1 MRMIDLQCICNLF
14 HSNDSDMCLFGSPV
28 SETFGWS
35 NSFLRRTGYGE
46 TRYWSDIITR
56 YNENSLRDE
65 AQEIFRIVNTTTY
78 TKNPASRAR
87 PYEYGNA
94 TDNHFA
100 VRTCNAYWNPQ
111 VTISETNVDPFYL
124 GMASQATERED
135 TIITPDL
142 RGSVSEAS
150 PPINVASIT

>member
-1 MRMIDLQCICNLF
+1 
-14 HSNDSDMCLFGSPV
+14 MCLFGSPV
-28 SETFGWS
+28 SDTFYWS
-35 NSFLRRTGYGE
+35 NSFLNRTGQSSNE
-46 TRYWSDIITR
+46 TKYWSDIVNR
-56 YNENSLRDE
+56 YYRDHDDTANDE
-65 AQEIFRIVNTTTY
+65 SQEIFNIVNRTLY
-78 TKNPASRAR
+78 TNNPAYNAR
-87 PYEYGNA
+87 NYEYGNA

-142 RGSVSEAS
+142 RGNVSQAS
-150 PPINVASIT
+150 PLINVVSIT

>member
-1 MRMIDLQCICNLF
+1 
-14 HSNDSDMCLFGSPV
+14 MCLFGSPV
-28 SETFGWS
+28 SDTFYWS
-35 NSFLRRTGYGE
+35 NSFLNRTGQNSNE
-46 TRYWSDIITR
+46 TKYWSDIVNR
-56 YNENSLRDE
+56 YHRDHDDTANDE
-65 AQEIFRIVNTTTY
+65 SQEIFNIVNRTLY
-78 TKNPASRAR
+78 TNNPAYNAR
-87 PYEYGNA
+87 NYEYGNA

-142 RGSVSEAS
+142 RGNVSQAS
-150 PPINVASIT
+150 PLINVVNIT

>member
-1 MRMIDLQCICNLF
+1 
-14 HSNDSDMCLFGSPV
+14 MCLFGSPV
-28 SETFGWS
+28 SDTFYWS
-35 NSFLRRTGYGE
+35 NSFLNRTGQNSNE
-46 TRYWSDIITR
+46 TKYWSDIVNR
-56 YNENSLRDE
+56 YYRDHDDTANDE
-65 AQEIFRIVNTTTY
+65 SQEIFNIVNRTLY
-78 TKNPASRAR
+78 TNNPAYNAR
-87 PYEYGNA
+87 NYEYGNA

-142 RGSVSEAS
+142 RGNVSQAS
-150 PPINVASIT
+150 PLINVVSIT